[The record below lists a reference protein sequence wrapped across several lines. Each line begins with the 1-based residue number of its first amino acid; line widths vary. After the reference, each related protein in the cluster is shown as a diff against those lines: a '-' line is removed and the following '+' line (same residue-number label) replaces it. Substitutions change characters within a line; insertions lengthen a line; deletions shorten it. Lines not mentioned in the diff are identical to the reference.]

1 MARPHPSAP
10 GRGSP
15 TPSGSGSGSRTV
27 LVMVLVL
34 VLATCVALVLAQSA
48 GVIDLPLL
56 GGANGQSAPAV
67 PATAPSAATLTA
79 TSDRLGTPPGS
90 WDGYSPAKRSSS
102 PVSIGPTRL
111 RAST

>member
-1 MARPHPSAP
+1 MARPHPRAR
-10 GRGSP
+10 GRPSRA
-15 TPSGSGSGSRTV
+15 PSGSGAGPRTI

-48 GVIDLPLL
+48 GAIDLPLL

-67 PATAPSAATLTA
+67 PVTAPPSATLTA
-79 TSDRLGTPPGS
+79 TLDRLGAPPGS
-90 WDGYSPAKRSSS
+90 WADYRPAKRSSS

-111 RAST
+111 RART